1 MSIKIFKPLFI
12 INVDNVHEFISEKL
26 EIAEMYLWLQAWST
40 FIIVM
45 QQKKKK
51 KVTKMK
57 ECAIRQ

>member
-12 INVDNVHEFISEKL
+12 INVDNVHEFILEKL

-45 QQKKKK
+45 QQNKKKSHK
-51 KVTKMK
+51 NERM
-57 ECAIRQ
+57 CN